1 MLKPTVIALGLTA
14 LATPALAADVHHGTC
29 QITFPDNPGKAVTN
43 TCMMS
48 YKHGEGTTYVGMGN
62 AFLLIVRSPH
72 ERGTAK
78 LFAEGP
84 DKRMEFMGTALADG
98 SCWVSR
104 RMKFCAY

>member
-1 MLKPTVIALGLTA
+1 MLKSFIALGLTA
-14 LATPALAADVHHGTC
+14 LATPALAADVHHGSC
-29 QITFPDNPGKAVTN
+29 EITFPSQSPVTN
-43 TCMMS
+43 ACIMS

-62 AFLLIVRSPH
+62 AFLLIVRNPH